1 VPAPPAPEPTQ
12 PPQQATPS
20 PLAAELE
27 TLPLP
32 SLQEK
37 IWNKTYDELRANEPK
52 VVDAFEK
59 IVSAELRRDETSAK
73 SADRVTNDVTTDRE
87 ARLHQMRQFVQNGI
101 DRTKKEASI
110 KQGIDDVLQ
119 AVHAVRG
126 IMDRAVHAAPEAA
139 VAWAT
144 VCLGLEILSNPVTE
158 ALENRKGIQ
167 YVLCRMEWYWNLV
180 NLLLDENKGETSTA
194 ALRDELEKDIV
205 RLFQKLLLYQMRS
218 ICLYHRNGAAIIGRD
233 MLRID
238 DWAGHLSSI
247 KEAEG
252 AVQRDMEQY
261 NTEESKMQLRKLNE
275 AAGALERTLQNIHA
289 AMQDQTEQQAKR
301 HEDDKDKQCLTDLRV
316 TDPRTDKKEIEVKK
330 GGLLKDSYK
339 WILEHTDFRRF
350 QNERES
356 RILWIKGDPGK
367 GKTMLLCGI
376 IDELESDPSVSL
388 SYFFCQATG
397 GARLNKATSVLR
409 GLIYD
414 LARRNPQLTKHVR
427 GKYDYA
433 GKELFHNEGAWHD
446 LSEIA
451 TAMLK
456 DPSLGNII
464 LIVDALD
471 ECSVDRE
478 RLLDFIAKPS
488 PAKWIVSSR
497 NWSDI
502 EESLDGAEQKIKLH
516 LELNRDSVSM
526 AVECYVKFKV
536 NQLAQKKKY
545 DEDMRI
551 AVLQHLTANADG
563 TFLWVA
569 LVCQELSNAN
579 IRRRHTLDTL
589 MLFPPGLDPLYRRM
603 LKQIS
608 QSTDAQLCKDILAI
622 ASVVYRPI
630 TLEELNVLVEALGD
644 LSREEVEEVIGS
656 CGSFL
661 TVQNGLVSFVHQS
674 AKDYLLNEASNELL
688 PSGIAHQHHM
698 VFSRSLDLLS
708 KTLNRDI
715 YRLQA
720 PGYLIDQVSTPE
732 PDPLA
737 AIQYSCIFW
746 TDHLHDSAADE
757 ALGKYDTIL
766 AFLKEKYLQ
775 WLEALSLLRSI
786 PAGIRAMEKFQVYLH
801 EKASQHLQDTIKDAR
816 RFLLSHKGS
825 IEIAPL
831 QVYVS
836 ALIFSPTNSLTRR
849 LFTQEEPSWIELK
862 PRVEANWNACLQ
874 TLEGH
879 DGSVS
884 SVVFSND
891 GQRLASGSGDRTVKI
906 WDATSGAC
914 LQTLD
919 GHDWGVNS
927 VVFSNDGQR
936 LASGSDDGTV
946 KIWDTTSGT
955 CLQTLEGHDGRVN
968 SVVFSNDGQ
977 RLASGSGDGVV
988 KVWDTTTEK

>member
-1 VPAPPAPEPTQ
+1 
-12 PPQQATPS
+12 
-20 PLAAELE
+20 
-27 TLPLP
+27 
-32 SLQEK
+32 
-37 IWNKTYDELRANEPK
+37 
-52 VVDAFEK
+52 
-59 IVSAELRRDETSAK
+59 
-73 SADRVTNDVTTDRE
+73 
-87 ARLHQMRQFVQNGI
+87 
-101 DRTKKEASI
+101 
-110 KQGIDDVLQ
+110 
-119 AVHAVRG
+119 
-126 IMDRAVHAAPEAA
+126 
-139 VAWAT
+139 
-144 VCLGLEILSNPVTE
+144 
-158 ALENRKGIQ
+158 
-167 YVLCRMEWYWNLV
+167 
-180 NLLLDENKGETSTA
+180 
-194 ALRDELEKDIV
+194 
-205 RLFQKLLLYQMRS
+205 
-218 ICLYHRNGAAIIGRD
+218 
-233 MLRID
+233 
-238 DWAGHLSSI
+238 
-247 KEAEG
+247 
-252 AVQRDMEQY
+252 
-261 NTEESKMQLRKLNE
+261 
-275 AAGALERTLQNIHA
+275 
-289 AMQDQTEQQAKR
+289 
-301 HEDDKDKQCLTDLRV
+301 
-316 TDPRTDKKEIEVKK
+316 
-330 GGLLKDSYK
+330 
-339 WILEHTDFRRF
+339 
-350 QNERES
+350 
-356 RILWIKGDPGK
+356 
-367 GKTMLLCGI
+367 
-376 IDELESDPSVSL
+376 
-388 SYFFCQATG
+388 
-397 GARLNKATSVLR
+397 VLR

-433 GKELFHNEGAWHD
+433 GKELFNNEGAWHD
-446 LSEIA
+446 LSEIV

-456 DPSLGNII
+456 DPSLGNVI

-502 EESLDGAEQKIKLH
+502 EESLDGEEQKVKLH

-526 AVECYVKFKV
+526 AVESYIKFKV

-786 PAGIRAMEKFQVYLH
+786 PAGIRAMEKFQVYL
-801 EKASQHLQDTIKDAR
+801 
-816 RFLLSHKGS
+816 
-825 IEIAPL
+825 
-831 QVYVS
+831 V
-836 ALIFSPTNSLTRR
+836 
-849 LFTQEEPSWIELK
+849 
-862 PRVEANWNACLQ
+862 
-874 TLEGH
+874 
-879 DGSVS
+879 
-884 SVVFSND
+884 
-891 GQRLASGSGDRTVKI
+891 SGSAAGVEVLIRSNICSMRRRHSTFKI
-906 WDATSGAC
+906 LSK
-914 LQTLD
+914 TLAD
-919 GHDWGVNS
+919 SFSLIKEVSKLLRCRFTYQPSYS
-927 VVFSNDGQR
+927 VPPT
-936 LASGSDDGTV
+936 A
-946 KIWDTTSGT
+946 
-955 CLQTLEGHDGRVN
+955 
-968 SVVFSNDGQ
+968 
-977 RLASGSGDGVV
+977 
-988 KVWDTTTEK
+988 